1 MTIRSWVTNF
11 VGHWDRI
18 QNIAERV
25 ASKTVTSHLVWSS
38 CKIWLI
44 HDKSRERTSGSL
56 QLQHMFGSETYLFPI
71 ERLTTPNL
79 VVLGQPISAY
89 VWVPKYGNTTAPP
102 AWNRCVAAWA
112 ANNMSRPTRV
122 SVPNMIAV
130 GQMVQPTVRA
140 ETRGAVGPIASRL
153 SRSLKVIARMPH
165 GSTEYLWLSI
175 ISDHAC
181 AYLVSFPRST
191 IWVENANFSY
201 ATPAFNASIDGFT
214 VEICMP
220 VGVKKIEWW
229 PHQVVKSLVWFVG
242 V

>member
-1 MTIRSWVTNF
+1 
-11 VGHWDRI
+11 
-18 QNIAERV
+18 
-25 ASKTVTSHLVWSS
+25 
-38 CKIWLI
+38 
-44 HDKSRERTSGSL
+44 
-56 QLQHMFGSETYLFPI
+56 
-71 ERLTTPNL
+71 
-79 VVLGQPISAY
+79 
-89 VWVPKYGNTTAPP
+89 
-102 AWNRCVAAWA
+102 
-112 ANNMSRPTRV
+112 
-122 SVPNMIAV
+122 MIAV

-220 VGVKKIEWW
+220 VGVIKNRMMAAPGGEKFG
-229 PHQVVKSLVWFVG
+229 LVCWCLTAPSSQICYIVP
-242 V
+242 